1 MSCCSASSCPGTDR
15 FFTRWARKYAK
26 TYRKS
31 GPDKAQRMLLDAVRR
46 VRNDRAELLDIGCG
60 VGALHLTLLQEGATR
75 ATGVDVSEGM
85 LKEAKR
91 LAWEQ
96 GFSDRT
102 EYILDDFTRVS
113 DAVADAD
120 ITMMDKVV
128 CCYEQV
134 DVLVEHSLRKTR
146 RILALTHPR
155 ESFVVRLGFFLQITF
170 CRLFRSA
177 FRPYWHD
184 WEQVRAMITA
194 QGFKPVY
201 AGSTFFW
208 DVLVFQRS

>member
-1 MSCCSASSCPGTDR
+1 MNCCSSSSCQGTER

-26 TYRKS
+26 TYRKN
-31 GPDKAQRMLLDAVRR
+31 GPDKAQRMLLDGIRR

-60 VGALHLTLLQEGATR
+60 VGVLHLTLLREGATR

-96 GFSDRT
+96 GVMDRT
-102 EYILDDFTRVS
+102 VYVLDDFTRIS
-113 DAVADAD
+113 GDVAEAD
-120 ITMMDKVV
+120 ITMLDKVV
-128 CCYEQV
+128 CCYEEV
-134 DVLVEHSLRKTR
+134 DTLLDRSLNKTR
-146 RILALTHPR
+146 RVFALTHPHN
-155 ESFVVRLGFFLQITF
+155 SFLVRLGFLLQISL

-184 WEQVRAMITA
+184 WQRVRSVITA
-194 QGFKPVY
+194 HGFEPVY
-201 AGSTFFW
+201 TGSTFFW